1 MKNTFFI
8 FLKAYNRQMI
18 SLMSHSRPFLILP
31 LMVFA
36 LSFLPVNTSSASA
49 GSALEGEIETY
60 IKSLRVKGQL
70 LGQERTAWLVY
81 DLTSGRKLASINE
94 NASLQAASMVKVY
107 LALAF
112 FHQVNAGKLQYGP
125 TSRRHMELMIQKS
138 NNTSTNWVMR
148 QTGGPSATQ
157 SLLKR
162 HYPSLCKQLYLVE
175 YIPAGG
181 RTYRNRES
189 AGDYARFL
197 DALWKGKLPHS
208 KEILR
213 LMGLPGRDRLYSSAK
228 RVPTGTRVYNKTGST
243 AMCCGDM
250 GILVARGPGGR
261 SYPYILIGI
270 IENTRRNQSYGP
282 WIKSR
287 GNVIREVSNQVYLSM
302 KKRYSL

>member
-1 MKNTFFI
+1 
-8 FLKAYNRQMI
+8 
-18 SLMSHSRPFLILP
+18 MSHLHPYLVHL
-31 LMVFA
+31 LLVLTLGA
-36 LSFLPVNTSSASA
+36 LSVHSTSAA
-49 GSALEGEIETY
+49 TGSSLEGEIESY
-60 IKSLRVKGQL
+60 IKSLRGKGQI
-70 LGQERTAWLVY
+70 LGQERTAWLAY
-81 DLTSGRKLASINE
+81 DLTSEKKLAGINVNE
-94 NASLQAASMVKVY
+94 SLQAASMVKVY

-112 FHQVNAGKLQYGP
+112 FHQVKAGKLHYGP
-125 TSRRHMELMIQKS
+125 ASRRHMELMIQKS

-162 HYPSLCKQLYLVE
+162 HYPSLCHQLYLVE

-181 RTYRNRES
+181 RTYRNRGS

-197 DALWKGKLPHS
+197 HALWNDKLPHS

-228 RVPTGTRVYNKTGST
+228 RVPTGTKVYNKTGST

-250 GILVARGPGGR
+250 GILVARGSNGQ

-270 IENTRRNQSYGP
+270 IENGNRNLSYGP
-282 WIKSR
+282 WIRSR
-287 GNVIREVSNQVYLSM
+287 GNVIREVSNMVYLSM